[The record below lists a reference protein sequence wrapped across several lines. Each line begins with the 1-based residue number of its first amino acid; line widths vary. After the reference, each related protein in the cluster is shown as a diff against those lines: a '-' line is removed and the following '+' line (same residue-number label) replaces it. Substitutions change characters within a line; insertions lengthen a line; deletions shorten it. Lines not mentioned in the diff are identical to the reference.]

1 MKRHNFFLPEKDR
14 LHKSIVTNVTETVDV
29 LRRLNITG
37 DQALDDVLN
46 EIQSELDSVDIEKFK
61 AFKDERQQ
69 TVSKMNEIMS
79 RMGFFQGVTDNAQV

>member
-61 AFKDERQQ
+61 AFRDERQQ
-69 TVSKMNEIMS
+69 TVAKMNEIMS
-79 RMGFFQGVTDNAQV
+79 RMGFFQGVTDNNAQ